1 MVWLPD
7 GEKNLNICL
16 FVLTWSTN
24 VKKSKN
30 SDQRW
35 KNRRFYVPQP
45 TFLFPLETSLRLSHN
60 MLHGWKASNGW
71 CFEEAEAAW
80 RYHWR
85 VDPKSFQTM
94 TLSNFVTQNSLH
106 LFMAMRI
113 DPACITGNPS
123 AWCSDGRFK
132 NFKTRL
138 ISITFFNW
146 DLELIFTLP
155 LTTLQ
160 RHMPVIAN
168 KCSQRVNVPQKI
180 SKICLFICVCVCTA
194 LIDGRTD
201 RQTLCDSKDHAYA
214 SHRAVKTLLGMNSL
228 VWQQCCIKTK
238 PNCQPNF

>member
-35 KNRRFYVPQP
+35 KNCRFYVPQP
-45 TFLFPLETSLRLSHN
+45 TFLFPLETSLRLSRN
-60 MLHGWKASNGW
+60 MLYGWKASNGW

-94 TLSNFVTQNSLH
+94 TLSKFVMENSLH

-132 NFKTRL
+132 NFKARS
-138 ISITFFNW
+138 ISITFFK
-146 DLELIFTLP
+146 LRF
-155 LTTLQ
+155 
-160 RHMPVIAN
+160 
-168 KCSQRVNVPQKI
+168 RVN
-180 SKICLFICVCVCTA
+180 FYFTA
-194 LIDGRTD
+194 YNT
-201 RQTLCDSKDHAYA
+201 S
-214 SHRAVKTLLGMNSL
+214 AVK
-228 VWQQCCIKTK
+228 
-238 PNCQPNF
+238 